1 MELWKPIKNY
11 EDLYEVSN
19 LGRIRYVKENKII
32 KGRYLKSARY
42 REVTLYSGR
51 ARTCYFVHY
60 LVAKAFVENP
70 NHYSIVIHKNG
81 RRLDN
86 RANNLKW
93 VKEKPLYDYNKS
105 ITCKITC
112 VESDKQF
119 DSLFDAAAYI
129 QKEAFLSTPIMTIKK
144 NIHRAC
150 KKGITAYKYHWKF
163 N

>member
-11 EDLYEVSN
+11 ENLYEVSN
-19 LGRIRYVKENKII
+19 LGRIKYLKENKII

-42 REVTLYSGR
+42 RQVTLWSKGTG
-51 ARTCYFVHY
+51 TCYFIHY
-60 LVAKAFVENP
+60 LVAKAFIENP

-93 VKEKPLYDYNKS
+93 VEEKPFYENRDPAIYKVE
-105 ITCKITC
+105 C
-112 VESDKQF
+112 VELNKHF
-119 DSLFDAAAYI
+119 DSLFDAATYI
-129 QKEAFLSTPIMTIKK
+129 QKEASLSTSVTTIKK

-150 KKGITAYKYHWKF
+150 KKGVTSYKYHWKF